1 MQGKCK
7 CLFHWLGTAV
17 HATYCLFFFYS
28 TLEYEVTLEYLH
40 ILAILN
46 ISVNNFALDVIL
58 CSFWFF
64 KILCPCALIVLYR
77 YFVSVLNLSVCSFE
91 TNCECMKSAYEQFWE
106 RSTLFFLADEFSYS
120 ISHFNIQVLIYIEEQ
135 WTEHNDYFCICLFC
149 LFCLNVNQGDHKCF
163 VFFFLEVIIHENLNS
178 YICHKYQLFIMK
190 IRCEVWKVT
199 HYWPQV

>member
-1 MQGKCK
+1 MFIPLAWNSSSCNI
-7 CLFHWLGTAV
+7 LPFF
-17 HATYCLFFFYS
+17 FFFYS

-77 YFVSVLNLSVCSFE
+77 YFVSVHVLNLRVCSFE

-120 ISHFNIQVLIYIEEQ
+120 ISHFKL
-135 WTEHNDYFCICLFC
+135 TS
-149 LFCLNVNQGDHKCF
+149 
-163 VFFFLEVIIHENLNS
+163 S
-178 YICHKYQLFIMK
+178 YLHWRTMN
-190 IRCEVWKVT
+190 RA
-199 HYWPQV
+199 

>member
-1 MQGKCK
+1 MQ
-7 CLFHWLGTAV
+7 HTAFF
-17 HATYCLFFFYS
+17 FFFYS
-28 TLEYEVTLEYLH
+28 TLVYEVTLEYLH

-106 RSTLFFLADEFSYS
+106 RSTLFVHADEFSYS
-120 ISHFNIQVLIYIEEQ
+120 ISHFKLTSSYLFTLKNNEQ
-135 WTEHNDYFCICLFC
+135 SIMII
-149 LFCLNVNQGDHKCF
+149 F
-163 VFFFLEVIIHENLNS
+163 VFVLSVL
-178 YICHKYQLFIMK
+178 
-190 IRCEVWKVT
+190 T
-199 HYWPQV
+199 

>member
-7 CLFHWLGTAV
+7 YLFHWLGTAV

-91 TNCECMKSAYEQFWE
+91 TNCECMKSAFEQFWE

-120 ISHFNIQVLIYIEEQ
+120 ISHFKLTSSYLRYIEEQ

-149 LFCLNVNQGDHKCF
+149 LNVYQGDHKCF
-163 VFFFLEVIIHENLNS
+163 VFIFVWGDNS
-178 YICHKYQLFIMK
+178 WKFEFIFTTN
-190 IRCEVWKVT
+190 IN
-199 HYWPQV
+199 YS

>member
-1 MQGKCK
+1 MFIPLAWNSSSCNI
-7 CLFHWLGTAV
+7 LPF
-17 HATYCLFFFYS
+17 FFFYS
-28 TLEYEVTLEYLH
+28 TLEYEVTLKYLH

-77 YFVSVLNLSVCSFE
+77 YFVSVHVLNLRVCSSE

-120 ISHFNIQVLIYIEEQ
+120 ISHFKL
-135 WTEHNDYFCICLFC
+135 TS
-149 LFCLNVNQGDHKCF
+149 
-163 VFFFLEVIIHENLNS
+163 S
-178 YICHKYQLFIMK
+178 YLHWRTM
-190 IRCEVWKVT
+190 IRA
-199 HYWPQV
+199 

>member
-1 MQGKCK
+1 MTELDIMPKMKYQVKYMYMYQVKYFRVISHIYCTLLTIELTNKKHFPKMSCKESVNVYSIGLEQQFMQ
-7 CLFHWLGTAV
+7 HTAF
-17 HATYCLFFFYS
+17 FFFYS

-77 YFVSVLNLSVCSFE
+77 YFVSVLNLSICSFE

-120 ISHFNIQVLIYIEEQ
+120 ISHFKL
-135 WTEHNDYFCICLFC
+135 TS
-149 LFCLNVNQGDHKCF
+149 
-163 VFFFLEVIIHENLNS
+163 S
-178 YICHKYQLFIMK
+178 YLHWRTM
-190 IRCEVWKVT
+190 IRA
-199 HYWPQV
+199 